1 MFRIGLFLVIICTA
15 ASLAGIVAGMVLG
28 QPILTLLSA
37 FAVILFMW
45 VGFMLKAIQQR
56 NQGHD

>member
-1 MFRIGLFLVIICTA
+1 MFRIGLFSIILCTT
-15 ASLAGIVAGMVLG
+15 ASLGGIVAGMILG
-28 QPILTLLSA
+28 QPMLTLLSA

-56 NQGHD
+56 SRGHD